1 MQVTHEKWNTVLNW
15 IVTGELTSSS
25 NDSVSTKSRDKT
37 LRQGYDE
44 ER

>member
-1 MQVTHEKWNTVLNW
+1 MHVTHENELTVMNW
-15 IVTGELTSSS
+15 IVTGELTPQGPIQSRP
-25 NDSVSTKSRDKT
+25 SRDKT

>member
-1 MQVTHEKWNTVLNW
+1 MQVMHKKWNTVMNW
-15 IVTGELTSSS
+15 IVTGELTPQGPIQSRP
-25 NDSVSTKSRDKT
+25 SRDKT